1 MLRRTGR
8 HNVTAHW
15 KHLRGAILPL
25 VAIFLVV
32 IFVMAAF
39 SVDLAYVELVKVQ
52 LRAATDSAA
61 RAATS
66 AMVQGKSD
74 AEVVNTAIS
83 TAGLNTVAGKNL
95 KISTGDVTLGQSIL
109 QSDGTY
115 KFQAGVKPY
124 QAVQITA
131 TMSSANA
138 NGSVPLFFGSFMGMN
153 AYSPSNTAVAAATS
167 CDVCLV
173 LDRSHSMCW
182 DQSGTSWKYP
192 SPTGLDTFGVLN
204 ILSLLPSNQPSGV
217 FQSNPPIAG
226 SRWLALQSA
235 VQSFCDILSASQNTT
250 HVGVVTW
257 ASPTVKTT
265 VYSTLK
271 PPFDLPA
278 SVGVTKDVDLTD
290 SFSSI
295 SAAVSGRSA
304 SMLLG
309 GTDMYTGIEAGISV
323 LTGSKSRPSAS
334 KVMILMT
341 DGDWSSPAGNTDP
354 TTAATH
360 AKSNSIVIHCICFLS
375 SANQTT
381 CKNIASKTGGKFY
394 YATDSASLTA
404 IFQQIA
410 QTLPVALTQ

>member
-1 MLRRTGR
+1 MQRSRRA
-8 HNVTAHW
+8 NLKSDW
-15 KHLRGAILPL
+15 SKLRGAILPL

-39 SVDLAYVELVKVQ
+39 SVDLAYVELVRVQ
-52 LRAATDSAA
+52 LRAATDASA

-74 AEVVNTAIS
+74 AEVINTAIS
-83 TAGLNTVAGKNL
+83 TAALNSVAGKNL
-95 KISTGDVTLGQSIL
+95 KVASGDVALGQSII
-109 QSDGTY
+109 QTDGTY
-115 KFQAGVKPY
+115 KFQAGLQPY
-124 QAVQITA
+124 QAVQVTA
-131 TMSSANA
+131 TMSNA
-138 NGSVPLFFGSFMGMN
+138 NPNGNVPLFFGSFMGMSSY
-153 AYSPSNTAVAAATS
+153 APTNTAVAAATS

-192 SPTGLDTFGVLN
+192 TPIGLDNYGVLS
-204 ILSLLPSNQPSGV
+204 ILTLLPSGLPSGV
-217 FQSNPPIAG
+217 FQSKPPVVG
-226 SRWLALQSA
+226 SRWLALQGA
-235 VQSFCDILSASQNTT
+235 VQSFCDILASSQSSTR
-250 HVGVVTW
+250 VGVVTW

-265 VYSTLK
+265 VYSTLL
-271 PPFDLPA
+271 PAYELPA

-290 SFSSI
+290 SAGSVA
-295 SAAVSGRSA
+295 AAVSARSA

-309 GTDMYTGIEAGISV
+309 GTDMYTGIEGGISV
-323 LTGSKSRPSAS
+323 LTGPKARATAS

-354 TTAATH
+354 ITAANH
-360 AKSNSIVIHCICFLS
+360 AKTNKIVIHCICFLS

-410 QTLPVALTQ
+410 GTLPVALTY